1 MNDLFDYLLAIQKG
15 GGGGG
20 GGGSTAKVLWEGDVS
35 TTPQEF
41 DYEFNPITCDYY
53 FNDELYYNIMWQSYD
68 DEDLYTI
75 TFAESQVEVGFGVYH
90 GNDIIFSFLMA
101 TGAGHLKIVEKTN
114 KCLMIDAIYQSDQ
127 YTVIQTSFYDILD
140 ALKNGYVLTLHV
152 NGMINGTNYDSIGP
166 ISASYIHATNT
177 AIFTAGV
184 TKGTAYFTWT
194 VSADGSI
201 VGTIGGG
208 VDGGGVDS

>member
-1 MNDLFDYLLAIQKG
+1 MDNLFGFLLAVQKSN

-53 FNDELYYNIMWQSYD
+53 FNDELYSNIMWQSYD
-68 DEDLYTI
+68 GENLYSI
-75 TFAESQVEVGFGVYH
+75 SFLESGAEVGFGTYE
-90 GNDIIFSFLMA
+90 GNDIIMA

-114 KCLMIDAIYQSDQ
+114 KCLMIEGIYQSDQ

-152 NGMINGTNYDSIGP
+152 NGIINGANYDSVGP
-166 ISASYIHATNT
+166 ISASYIQATST

-184 TKGTAYFTWT
+184 TKGTDYFTWT

-208 VDGGGVDS
+208 VDS

>member
-1 MNDLFDYLLAIQKG
+1 MDNLFGFLLAAQKSN

-41 DYEFNPITCDYY
+41 IYEFNPITCDYY
-53 FNDELYYNIMWQSYD
+53 FNDELYSNIMWQSYD
-68 DEDLYTI
+68 GENLYSI
-75 TFAESQVEVGFGVYH
+75 SFLESDAEVGFGTYN
-90 GNDIIFSFLMA
+90 GNDVIMA
-101 TGAGHLKIVEKTN
+101 TSAGHLKIVKKTN

-127 YTVIQTSFYDILD
+127 YTVIQTSFFDILD

-152 NGMINGTNYDSIGP
+152 NGAINGVGYDSIGG
-166 ISASYIHATNT
+166 ISASYIQATDT

-184 TKGTAYFTWT
+184 TKGTDYFTWT

-208 VDGGGVDS
+208 VDS